1 MPETAPR
8 PPPRSA
14 AVQPDAAAGR
24 DSLLGRD
31 EELAELAVLLAE
43 RRLVTLA
50 GAPGIGK
57 SRLGRE
63 LAVRAEGT
71 TQLVEL
77 AVLTRP
83 AQVPRALAAALS
95 VEEVAG
101 ERIVETLAARIGERR
116 LLIVLDNCEHVLA
129 ACSKLV
135 AALHAGC
142 PELRILATSRE
153 PLGLSAEH
161 VWQVSPLAVPA
172 PDADWE
178 SQELASYPA
187 VALFIARAAQG
198 EPGFGLSAYVAPAV
212 AEICRRLDGIP
223 LALEL
228 AAARVDSLTPQEI
241 EAHLDDRFA
250 LLRKRGPAAYAR
262 HATLAAALD
271 WSHELLAPAER
282 ALLRRLSVFAASFD
296 AEGAAA
302 VCVPGDAPGES
313 ELEQEEVSELLARLT
328 SKSLVV
334 PEPDASPQPRY
345 RLLETIR
352 AYAAERLE
360 EAGETPA
367 LRRAHAGHYLAL
379 AERAEPKLTGPEQ
392 AVWFKRLDSEH
403 ANLRAAIEWSL
414 SHGKPD
420 WALRLAGAL
429 VLFWHVRCQ
438 YGAGRELLGAALSAG
453 ESEAAGLRA
462 KALWGVGLMASM
474 AGDIE
479 GAVPRLD
486 QCIGLCDDAG
496 DQQVRARALLSL
508 GYCGGGGGQRQSLP
522 PLEQSSELAREVGDE
537 WCHAHA
543 LGLAAFEHD
552 ARGEHA
558 LARSLFEECLA
569 VARESGDLQSLRY
582 GLIGLGFVC
591 VSQGEYGSAERL
603 LEEGVTVTT
612 ELGEDYGKA
621 TALQYLGRL
630 AFRRGEHERARR
642 LLEDALALMPE
653 LGPRDAR
660 YGPFVYLA
668 QVAAA
673 QDDYGAAR
681 GFLDQALAAAPPGV
695 DIPDAVLRGMAELAW
710 AGGDL
715 PAARRLLE
723 QALASARRT
732 GGGEAV
738 AGALYALAELSRTQD
753 DLKAAAELH
762 HEALEIRRQSGN
774 VPGIVASIEA
784 VAGVDPA
791 AGRYEHAARLLG
803 AAEALREANGY
814 ARPAP
819 ESSRYEAYVRLLR
832 QRLGAERF
840 DEAVTE
846 GAALSIEEA
855 VCEAL
860 RSRDRRGRPPSGWPS
875 LTPSERQVAR
885 LAGAGLTN
893 PEIAERLFLSLSTV
907 KFHLSN
913 ILRKL
918 GIASRREIAHEVRNG
933 DADAP

>member
-135 AALHAGC
+135 AALRAGC

-282 ALLRRLSVFAASFD
+282 TLLRRLSVFAASFD

-302 VCVPGDAPGES
+302 VCVH
-313 ELEQEEVSELLARLT
+313 
-328 SKSLVV
+328 
-334 PEPDASPQPRY
+334 

-621 TALQYLGRL
+621 TALQYLG
-630 AFRRGEHERARR
+630 
-642 LLEDALALMPE
+642 
-653 LGPRDAR
+653 
-660 YGPFVYLA
+660 
-668 QVAAA
+668 
-673 QDDYGAAR
+673 
-681 GFLDQALAAAPPGV
+681 
-695 DIPDAVLRGMAELAW
+695 
-710 AGGDL
+710 
-715 PAARRLLE
+715 
-723 QALASARRT
+723 
-732 GGGEAV
+732 
-738 AGALYALAELSRTQD
+738 
-753 DLKAAAELH
+753 
-762 HEALEIRRQSGN
+762 
-774 VPGIVASIEA
+774 
-784 VAGVDPA
+784 
-791 AGRYEHAARLLG
+791 
-803 AAEALREANGY
+803 
-814 ARPAP
+814 
-819 ESSRYEAYVRLLR
+819 
-832 QRLGAERF
+832 
-840 DEAVTE
+840 
-846 GAALSIEEA
+846 
-855 VCEAL
+855 
-860 RSRDRRGRPPSGWPS
+860 
-875 LTPSERQVAR
+875 
-885 LAGAGLTN
+885 
-893 PEIAERLFLSLSTV
+893 
-907 KFHLSN
+907 
-913 ILRKL
+913 
-918 GIASRREIAHEVRNG
+918 
-933 DADAP
+933 